1 MMTKKR
7 IDISKYLAYFFLI
20 ILALIWLF
28 PAVFGLLTS
37 FKSQGDIMNV
47 GFRMLPANWVM
58 QNYVKLLQNGSSAP
72 IVTWFFNSLFVSTTH
87 SLLVVLIVSL
97 TAFGYTRINF
107 KGRDFLFYS
116 ILAISMFPSA
126 VNIIPSYKIVDSFGW
141 TNNFLVLIVPGL
153 GGVSNVF
160 LVRQFMQGIPLEYDE
175 SAKMDGATDFT
186 IYSKIIIPLVKPIL
200 IVTGMF
206 SFVGSWNDFLW
217 PTIVMNNVKMLT
229 ITAGLQLLQDLY
241 GNYVM
246 IGQLMAAA
254 VIAMIPT
261 VLLFVF
267 AQKYFID
274 SLNLNVGLK

>member
-1 MMTKKR
+1 MTKKKV
-7 IDISKYLAYFFLI
+7 DYTKYLAYLFLI
-20 ILALIWLF
+20 LLAVIWVM
-28 PAVFGLLTS
+28 PAIFGLLTS
-37 FKSQGDIMNV
+37 FKSQADIMEV
-47 GFRMLPANWVM
+47 GFKMLPANWVAL
-58 QNYVKLLQNGSSAP
+58 NYAKLLQNTSNAP
-72 IVTWFFNSLFVSTTH
+72 IISWFLNSVIVSTSH
-87 SLLVVLIVSL
+87 AVLVVVLVSL

-107 KGRDFLFYS
+107 KGKDALFYT

-126 VNIIPSYKIVDSFGW
+126 VNIIPSYKIVDMFGW
-141 TNNFLVLIVPGL
+141 TNSFLALIVPGL
-153 GGVSNVF
+153 GGVGNVF
-160 LVRQFMQGIPLEYDE
+160 LVRQFMQGIPKEYDE
-175 SAKMDGATDFT
+175 SAKIDGASDFA
-186 IYSKIIIPLVKPIL
+186 IYSKIILPLVRPVL

-217 PTIVMNNVKMLT
+217 PTIVMTEVKKMP

-241 GNYVM
+241 GNYNM

-261 VLLFVF
+261 VLLFIF

>member
-1 MMTKKR
+1 MTKKK
-7 IDISKYLAYFFLI
+7 IDYTKYLAYLFLI
-20 ILALIWLF
+20 LLAVIWVM
-28 PAVFGLLTS
+28 PAIFGLLTS
-37 FKSQGDIMNV
+37 LKSQADIMEV
-47 GFRMLPANWVM
+47 GFKMLPANWVAV
-58 QNYVKLLQNGSSAP
+58 NYAKLLQNTSNAP
-72 IVTWFFNSLFVSTTH
+72 IISWFFNSVIVSTSH
-87 SLLVVLIVSL
+87 ALLVVVLVSL

-107 KGRDFLFYS
+107 KGKDALFYT

-126 VNIIPSYKIVDSFGW
+126 VNIIPSYKIVDMFGW
-141 TNNFLVLIVPGL
+141 TNSFLALIVPGL
-153 GGVSNVF
+153 GGVGNVF
-160 LVRQFMQGIPLEYDE
+160 LVRQFMQGIPKEYDE
-175 SAKMDGATDFT
+175 SAKIDGASDFA
-186 IYSKIIIPLVKPIL
+186 IYSKIILPLVRPVL

-217 PTIVMNNVKMLT
+217 PTIVMTEVKKMP

-241 GNYVM
+241 GNYNM

-261 VLLFVF
+261 VLLFIF

>member
-1 MMTKKR
+1 MNTKKV
-7 IDISKYLAYFFLI
+7 DVTKYLAYFFLI
-20 ILALIWLF
+20 LLAAIWLF
-28 PAVFGLLTS
+28 PALFGFFTS
-37 FKSQGDIMNV
+37 FKSQGDIMQV
-47 GFRMLPANWVM
+47 GFKMLPANWVV
-58 QNYVKLLQNGSSAP
+58 QNYLKILQNASSAP
-72 IVTWFFNSLFVSTTH
+72 IISWFINSMIVSTSH
-87 SLLVVLIVSL
+87 ALLVVAIVSL
-97 TAFGYTRINF
+97 TAFGYTRMNF
-107 KGRDFLFYS
+107 KGRDVIFYS

-126 VNIIPSYKIVDSFGW
+126 VNIIPSYKIVDLFGW
-141 TNNFLVLIVPGL
+141 TNSFLALIIPGL
-153 GGVSNVF
+153 GGVGSVF

-175 SAKMDGATDFT
+175 SAKMDGASDFT
-186 IYSKIIIPLVKPIL
+186 IYAKIILPLVKPVL

-217 PTIVMNNVKMLT
+217 PTIVISDVKKMP

-246 IGQLMAAA
+246 IGQLMSAA

-261 VLLFVF
+261 VLLFIF

>member
-1 MMTKKR
+1 MKKSV
-7 IDISKYLAYFFLI
+7 DITKYLAYLFLI
-20 ILALIWLF
+20 SLTLIWLF
-28 PAVFGLLTS
+28 PALFGLFTS
-37 FKSQGDIMNV
+37 FKSQGDIMKT
-47 GFRMLPANWVM
+47 GFQMLPANWVI
-58 QNYVKLLQNGSSAP
+58 QNYMKLLQNTSSAP
-72 IVTWFFNSLFVSTTH
+72 IITWFLNSLFISTMH
-87 SLLVVLIVSL
+87 AILVVVIVSL
-97 TAFGYTRINF
+97 AAFGYTRINF
-107 KGRDFLFYS
+107 KGRDFVFYS

-126 VNIIPSYKIVDSFGW
+126 VNIIPSYKIVDMLSW
-141 TNNFLVLIVPGL
+141 TNTFLALIIPGL
-153 GGVSNVF
+153 GGVGNVF

-186 IYSKIIIPLVKPIL
+186 IYRKIILPLVRPIL

-217 PTIVMNNVKMLT
+217 PTIVISDVKKMP

-246 IGQLMAAA
+246 IGQLMSAA

-261 VLLFVF
+261 VLLFIF

>member
-1 MMTKKR
+1 MTKKR

>member
-1 MMTKKR
+1 MMSKK
-7 IDISKYLAYFFLI
+7 IDITKYLAYAFLI
-20 ILALIWLF
+20 LMALVWLF

-37 FKSQGDIMNV
+37 FKSQGDIMQV
-47 GFRMLPANWVM
+47 GFHMLPANWVV
-58 QNYVKLLQNGSSAP
+58 QNYMKLLQNTSSAP
-72 IVTWFFNSLFVSTTH
+72 IITWFFNSLIVSSSH
-87 SLLVVLIVSL
+87 AILVVIVVSL
-97 TAFGYTRINF
+97 AAFGYTRINY
-107 KGRDFLFYS
+107 KGRDAIFYT
-116 ILAISMFPSA
+116 ILAVSMFPSA
-126 VNIIPSYKIVDSFGW
+126 VNIIPSYKIVDMLSW
-141 TNNFLVLIVPGL
+141 TNTFLALIIPGL
-153 GGVSNVF
+153 GGVGNVF

-186 IYSKIIIPLVKPIL
+186 IYRKIILPLVKPVL

-217 PTIVMNNVKMLT
+217 PTIVISDVKKMP

-246 IGQLMAAA
+246 IGQLMSAA

-261 VLLFVF
+261 VLLFIF